1 MYVWPEENIVVNVI
15 PDSEV
20 VIRELPP
27 NSTVAVEIEQH
38 STAIGN
44 IPSVGGKITV
54 PSETFVDAFVNRL
67 SLRLVVDGNYNG
79 GTISFL
85 PRQESEHYDLKGFW
99 RDGGDF
105 SESGAYSA
113 TRLISVEDVEDIVI
127 TTTTLA
133 ASRALIC
140 FDDNKNFVRVLLAN
154 GEFTNQHIVPDG
166 SYRYIASSSYNGGQS
181 PSLVLYFRRR
191 RR

>member
-1 MYVWPEENIVVNVI
+1 MVNVI

-20 VIRELPP
+20 VIGNLRPYH
-27 NSTVAVEIEQH
+27 SVAVEIDQH
-38 STAIGN
+38 GAEIDTIQAAGGVVT
-44 IPSVGGKITV
+44 IPT
-54 PSETFVDAFVNRL
+54 ETFVDAYVNRL

-85 PRQESEHYDLKGFW
+85 PRQESEPYDLKGFW
-99 RDGGDF
+99 RDGGIF
-105 SESGAYSA
+105 SETGAYSA

-127 TTTTLA
+127 TTTALA
-133 ASRALIC
+133 SSRALIC
-140 FDDNKNFVRVLLAN
+140 FDDNENFVRVLLAN

-166 SYRYIASSSYNGGQS
+166 SYRYIASSSYNSGQS

>member
-1 MYVWPEENIVVNVI
+1 MVNVI

-20 VIRELPP
+20 VIGDLRP
-27 NSTVAVEIEQH
+27 NHSVAVEIDQH
-38 STAIGN
+38 DAEVDTIQAEGGVVT
-44 IPSVGGKITV
+44 IPA
-54 PSETFVDAFVNRL
+54 ETFVDAFVNRL

-79 GTISFL
+79 GSISFL
-85 PRQESEHYDLKGFW
+85 PRQESEPFDLRGFW
-99 RDGGDF
+99 KDDGVF
-105 SESGAYSA
+105 AETSAYSA

-133 ASRALIC
+133 SSRALIC
-140 FDDNKNFVRVLLAN
+140 FDENENFVRVLLAN
-154 GEFTNQHIVPDG
+154 GEFTGQHIVPDG
-166 SYRYIASSSYNGGQS
+166 SYRYIASSSYNKGLT